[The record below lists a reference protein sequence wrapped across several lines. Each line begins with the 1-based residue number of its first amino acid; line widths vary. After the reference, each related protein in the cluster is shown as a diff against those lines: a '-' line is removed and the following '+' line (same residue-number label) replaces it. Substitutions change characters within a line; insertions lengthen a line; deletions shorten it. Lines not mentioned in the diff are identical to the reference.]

1 MPENKTTLGTS
12 NEGLSG
18 YISFKTGETPAI
30 DARYFVFESEKAIEK
45 AIEEWDSEYTRSDF
59 STVQHLTVQNG
70 KKRRRAASNNQQSKR
85 D

>member
-1 MPENKTTLGTS
+1 MLENKTSLGTA

-18 YISFKTGETPAI
+18 YISFKTGETPSI
-30 DARYFVFESEKAIEK
+30 DQRFFVFVGEKAIEK

-70 KKRRRAASNNQQSKR
+70 KRRRTVSNNQQSKR
-85 D
+85 V